1 MADQNRRLNTQAL
14 LADDAALMALKAI
27 KGYQPFN
34 PDHSVQALTAK
45 QAAMRAA
52 REVEIQAQNALNAAR
67 DAAVAAQWAYH
78 NGILGAKDH
87 VVGQFGSDSDEVAA
101 LGLKKKSEHKAPA
114 RKSKPAQNLTGG
126 VDIASQGK

>member
-1 MADQNRRLNTQAL
+1 MAKDQNRRLNAPTL

-34 PDHSVQALTAK
+34 PDHSVQALTTK

-52 REVEIQAQNALNAAR
+52 QEVEVQAQNALNAAR
-67 DAAVAAQWAYH
+67 DAAVAAQWDYH

-87 VVGQFGSDSDEVAA
+87 VVGQFGSNSDEVAA
-101 LGLKKKSEHKAPA
+101 LGLKKKSERKAPV
-114 RKSKPAQNLTGG
+114 RKSKA
-126 VDIASQGK
+126 AA